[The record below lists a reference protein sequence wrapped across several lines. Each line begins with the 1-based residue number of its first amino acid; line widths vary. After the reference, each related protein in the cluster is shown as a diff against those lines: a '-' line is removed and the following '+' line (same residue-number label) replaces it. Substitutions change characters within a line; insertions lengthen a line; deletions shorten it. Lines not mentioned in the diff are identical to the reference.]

1 MSTLSFPASLPERYQ
16 CLALVGQGSFGSVY
30 KAWDQQLS
38 RYVAIKFIHQPSRFN
53 RDLLVREA
61 RVLAQLEHPAVC
73 HIYEVADVVD
83 SNKHNHL
90 YMVMQYATGPSLA
103 TLTQIGGNDVE
114 PTLRWFKVLAEGID
128 RLHQA
133 GIVHRDITPQ
143 NIILQQPERGAEKR
157 VQPKPVLVDFGIA
170 QSSFSSLGEIGKSGT
185 ECYMAPE
192 IVTGELAEEAQLT
205 PDADVYSLFAVLYFA
220 LSGYNPSATHPIA
233 LKSLNPSLPS
243 DLCQWIMHGLTV
255 EKSQRLANAGLFV
268 EELERWLAN
277 RPLQQILRRQNW
289 FERSFYRFRL
299 ALRRHPITGVS
310 LLSVL
315 ISLFAI
321 GAIVANQPL
330 SLAASDD
337 ASINQPQ
344 SINSEPAPNTISAV
358 QAVTIANA
366 FASQADVLGHGGN
379 NFAAWDASQRAL
391 TFFRKAIA
399 IDPHN
404 VDAYLAYA
412 TYVTTEPRWH
422 LPVERETQIMKAIS
436 IVELAM
442 DDGMKDWRLYW
453 HAAHLYQVLTHYSQ
467 SQKSQK
473 QWLQHALTYAQT
485 AAQLNPDNDDVKDI
499 LQAIKQQL
507 KQLTTAEPANE

>member
-83 SNKHNHL
+83 SHKHSHL

-103 TLTQIGGNDVE
+103 TLTSIGGNDVQF
-114 PTLRWFKVLAEGID
+114 TLQWFKVLAEGVN
-128 RLHQA
+128 RLHQS

-143 NIILQQPERGAEKR
+143 NIILQQPEGGAEKDA
-157 VQPKPVLVDFGIA
+157 QPKPVLVDFGIA
-170 QSSFSSLGEIGKSGT
+170 QSSFSSLGEVGKSGT

-192 IVTGELAEEAQLT
+192 IVTGELAENAEFTADT
-205 PDADVYSLFAVLYFA
+205 DVYSLFAVLYFA
-220 LSGYNPSATHPIA
+220 LSGYSPSASHPIA
-233 LKSLNPSLPS
+233 LQSLNPSLPS
-243 DLCQWIMHGLTV
+243 DLCQWIMHGLTA
-255 EKSQRLANAGLFV
+255 EKSHRLANAGLFA
-268 EELERWLAN
+268 EELERWLEN
-277 RPLQQILRRQNW
+277 RPLQQVLRRQSW
-289 FERSFYRFRL
+289 FDRGFYRFRL
-299 ALRRHPITGVS
+299 AVRRHPITGVS
-310 LLSVL
+310 LLSVF
-315 ISLFAI
+315 ISLIAI
-321 GAIVANQPL
+321 GAIVVNQPL
-330 SLAASDD
+330 SLAAS
-337 ASINQPQ
+337 SNTRTNQAQ
-344 SINSEPAPNTISAV
+344 ALNAERAANTISAV

-404 VDAYLAYA
+404 IDAYLAYA

-422 LPVERETQIMKAIS
+422 LPVERETQIMKAIAT
-436 IVELAM
+436 VELAM
-442 DDGMKDWRLYW
+442 EDGMSDWRLYW
-453 HAAHLYQVLTHYSQ
+453 HGAHLYQVLTHYSQ

-473 QWLQHALTYAQT
+473 QWLQQALIYAKT
-485 AAQLNPDNDDVKDI
+485 AAQLNPDNSDVKDI

-507 KQLTTAEPANE
+507 EQLTTAEPANE